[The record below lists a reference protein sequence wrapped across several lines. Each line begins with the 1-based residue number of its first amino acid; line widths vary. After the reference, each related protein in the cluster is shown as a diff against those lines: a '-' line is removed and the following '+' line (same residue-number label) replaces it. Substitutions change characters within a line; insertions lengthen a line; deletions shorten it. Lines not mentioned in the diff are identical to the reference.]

1 MAQGEDIILNFQV
14 NTDDARKATEQLTE
28 AIDKVKKSQDQ
39 LNAEFESGSK
49 SLEEYNK
56 ATKDNVQQIKAGE
69 AAMKSLNGAIKA
81 EEGSINALR
90 EANKKLI
97 QEKNNLGVLDG
108 KNEERI
114 KKLVKQIDENNK
126 IIEKNSSQLEK
137 NKLNIGNYASA
148 LDGVKGS
155 FDKIIPGFSGMT
167 QGISGLTAGAKAFTA
182 TPLLAVFT
190 ILNTILPKILE
201 YFSTFAPLMD
211 KLEDAIGAVSSAF
224 SALTSNF
231 SLILKGDFSGLRS
244 EISATVNEAQRLRD
258 LKREIEDKDLEIQ
271 LRKSQADPEIKRLFL
286 QLKNV
291 KLTNDEKIKILDQI
305 AEKEKAIS
313 DDVVENS
320 RKNFEQ
326 IVDDFILANKERL
339 KSNTELSKTED
350 RLQKLNILRQSGFK
364 GEVLQPLIEAY
375 GKFSSELSSQI
386 TVQENIQNRYD
397 QLAEKKNQDEEN
409 RKKKAKETID
419 YINKLETEAIENEK
433 KQEEDFVLWWE
444 AQNESII
451 DSTIQTGLAEL
462 DATREK
468 NEAILKENQRFRDQ
482 NDADS
487 EASAMRQ
494 IEFEQ
499 AVNNARAQN
508 YYQFANLLKTIGG
521 KNKEFALAALA
532 IEKGTAISQIIS
544 NTAAANA
551 KSISASPLTLGQPWV
566 GINTTS
572 AVLSI
577 ANIIAQ
583 SVKSITEINKSGF
596 ANGGYTGA
604 GGKYEPAGIVH
615 KGEVVFNQSDVAALG
630 GPMAVN
636 AMRPTFRGY
645 ADGGIVTSAMT
656 GPIDRQF
663 SMANAF
669 KNMPPIVAS
678 WKEATELNTRI
689 QFKETLTTV

>member
-14 NTDDARKATEQLTE
+14 NTDDARKSTEQLAE
-28 AIDKVKKSQDQ
+28 AIDKVKKEQEKLTQ
-39 LNAEFESGSK
+39 ELNDGTK
-49 SLEEYNK
+49 TLEEYNK
-56 ATKDNVQQIKAGE
+56 ETQKNAKSIKTGE
-69 AAMKSLNGAIKA
+69 TVLKQLTIAV
-81 EEGSINALR
+81 EDQVESIDSLR
-90 EANKKLI
+90 ESNKKLT
-97 QEKNNLGVLDG
+97 QERNKVDISTAEGQKRLKELNN
-108 KNEERI
+108 
-114 KKLVKQIDENNK
+114 QIDVNNIKIKENV
-126 IIEKNSSQLEK
+126 SGLEK
-137 NKLNIGNYASA
+137 QKINIGNYASA
-148 LDGVKGS
+148 LSGVKGS
-155 FDKIIPGFSGMT
+155 FDKLIPGFDGMT

-326 IVDDFILANKERL
+326 TIDDFILANKERL
-339 KSNTELSKTED
+339 KTNTELSKTED
-350 RLQKLNILRQSGFK
+350 RLQKLNLLRESGLFR
-364 GEVLQPLIEAY
+364 GEDLKPLAEAY
-375 GKFSSELSSQI
+375 GKFSSELSAQI
-386 TVQENIQNRYD
+386 SVQENIQNRYD
-397 QLAEKKNQDEEN
+397 QLSEKNAQDAQKAAEQ
-409 RKKKAKETID
+409 RAKEAEDVKKRGEQFADAQAKMDQEMAD
-419 YINKLETEAIENEK
+419 YFAKLDEQATKTLDAQFQAGVQQLET
-433 KQEEDFVLWWE
+433 D
-444 AQNESII
+444 
-451 DSTIQTGLAEL
+451 
-462 DATREK
+462 
-468 NEAILKENQRFRDQ
+468 
-482 NDADS
+482 
-487 EASAMRQ
+487 RQ
-494 IEFEQ
+494 IKDQLEKQDQEYRFKKEQ
-499 AVNNARAQN
+499 EDKQ
-508 YYQFANLLKTIGG
+508 
-521 KNKEFALAALA
+521 LADTQIA
-532 IEKGTAISQIIS
+532 IEKAKQDQLKGLAVQAFDFASSLFAKSKEAQIASALISTYFAAQKAYESQFVPVADISSPFRGAIAAGLSIAQGLQRVNQIS
-544 NTAAANA
+544 NT
-551 KSISASPLTLGQPWV
+551 K
-566 GINTTS
+566 
-572 AVLSI
+572 
-577 ANIIAQ
+577 
-583 SVKSITEINKSGF
+583 GF

-678 WKEATELNTRI
+678 WKEATELSTRI